1 MNPYKNQHKTQD
13 PRSQK
18 IKKIKENFTNMACK
32 EKFNF
37 NEVFISECEKR
48 RICGT
53 YGVENAKIGMLKR
66 QAWND

>member
-1 MNPYKNQHKTQD
+1 
-13 PRSQK
+13 
-18 IKKIKENFTNMACK
+18 MACK